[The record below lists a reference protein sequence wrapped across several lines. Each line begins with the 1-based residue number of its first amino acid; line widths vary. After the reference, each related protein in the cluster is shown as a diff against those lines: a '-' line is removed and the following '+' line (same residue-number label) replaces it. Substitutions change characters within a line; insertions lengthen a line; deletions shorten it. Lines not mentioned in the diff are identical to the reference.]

1 IPIGDNTERLP
12 LFHALDL
19 RVDKR
24 WKFKYWQLS
33 TYLDVQNVYNNQ
45 NAEAVGYNFNYTAR
59 EYVNGLPILPSIGI
73 RADF

>member
-1 IPIGDNTERLP
+1 M
-12 LFHALDL
+12 

-24 WKFKYWQLS
+24 WTFKAWQLS
-33 TYLDVQNVYNNQ
+33 SYLDVQNIYNNQ

-59 EYVNGLPILPSIGI
+59 QYVNGLPILPSIGI